1 MERRSQRAL
10 TTSAGKGLRGGVV
23 GGELTPELLGVGYII
38 GPKIASIMLAG
49 GVLAYL
55 VLTPMVFLFG
65 NRNMLP
71 DGASAA
77 AVADAV
83 AAVRTRY
90 ILYIGA
96 GAVAAGGIISMLQ
109 ALPMIFSS
117 LKAGLRDMVPS
128 GGKSGADKTPR
139 TEQDLPMAV
148 VILGAVVLVLA
159 MR

>member
-1 MERRSQRAL
+1 M
-10 TTSAGKGLRGGVV
+10 

-65 NRNMLP
+65 NRNMSP

-96 GAVAAGGIISMLQ
+96 GAVATGGIISMLQ

-117 LKAGLRDMVPS
+117 LKAGLRDLVRQRRQI
-128 GGKSGADKTPR
+128 GADQNAAYRARPADDGGDSR
-139 TEQDLPMAV
+139 EPWFWCWPWP
-148 VILGAVVLVLA
+148 
-159 MR
+159 